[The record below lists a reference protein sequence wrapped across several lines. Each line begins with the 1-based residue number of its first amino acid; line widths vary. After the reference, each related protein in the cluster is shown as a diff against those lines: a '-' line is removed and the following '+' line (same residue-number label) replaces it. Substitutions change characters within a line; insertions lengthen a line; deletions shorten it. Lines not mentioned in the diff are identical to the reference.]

1 MFKTMLIRPK
11 IQQKKTW
18 LMLQQPGITPS
29 SPSDRP
35 AITEGNKHRLN
46 LQQDRGA
53 EKRLGQIQAQQRQV
67 KPLWW
72 ECKANPNNSA
82 VLQADTPRVWL
93 PSADPVSQVP
103 SVTHSLQDYYDP
115 KQY

>member
-11 IQQKKTW
+11 IQQKKAW

-35 AITEGNKHRLN
+35 AITKGNEHGLN
-46 LQQDRGA
+46 LQRDRGA
-53 EKRLGQIQAQQRQV
+53 EKHLGQIQAQQRQA

-72 ECKANPNNSA
+72 EFKANSNNSA
-82 VLQADTPRVWL
+82 VLQADIPRVWL
-93 PSADPVSQVP
+93 PSADPASQVL
-103 SVTHSLQDYYDP
+103 SVTHSPQDYYDP